1 MTNPD
6 FGGSAVEP
14 PVPHVRWPVRSGALP
29 PLAGSFHPRPET
41 GLAVAGDLTPGE
53 IVVLTQGHEGG
64 LHALDGAGGCGK
76 TQLAVGLA
84 HSLRRSGAA
93 DLEVWVTASS
103 REAVVTSYAQALSDI
118 GIADPAESPD
128 AAAARFVGWLA
139 DTDRPWL
146 VVLDDLA
153 DAPDLHGLWP
163 RGQFGTVLATARRQP
178 ALSGQNGRTVQ
189 IGAFSRREALG
200 YLTARLYDD
209 PDLRVQALDLAEDL
223 GCMPLALA
231 LAAATMT
238 GSGLGCREYRPWFA
252 RRRQEIAGA
261 TAEDSPSTTVVTWSL
276 ALDLADQIP
285 PAGLARPALALI
297 SMLDPNGVPGE
308 VITSRAGCGY
318 ITGHRGTGT
327 GTAADQGQVRDAVN
341 NLGRLGLVAIDPACA
356 ARTVTVH
363 ALLRAA
369 VLEYFPSA
377 MLDQAARAAADALLE
392 TWPENEQPM
401 MAQALR
407 DCTAR
412 LHASAGD
419 LLWTPDAHP
428 VLFRAGRSLDGA
440 RLSSPAITYWKAMT
454 ETSDRILGADST
466 RTLTSRGSLAAAYE
480 AAGWLDN
487 AIGVH
492 RQDLAER
499 ERVLG
504 PDHSETLSAR
514 AKLAAAYHAAG
525 RLNEAIPL
533 YERALA
539 GHEWVL
545 GADHPQTLAV
555 RGNLAEAYRAAGR
568 PNDAIVIFQ
577 RTLADREQ
585 VLGPDHLD
593 TLTACANLAGAYHAA
608 GRHKDVISL
617 LKRTLGGRRRTL
629 GADHVDTLT
638 TCGDLAYAYRC
649 AGRMKEAIP
658 LYKDTLAGRERV
670 LGPYHLDTLTAR
682 GNLASAYHTARR
694 LKDAIP
700 LYQRTLAEREQ
711 VQGPDH
717 PDTLTARGNLASAYH
732 SAGRMA
738 DAIPL
743 YEHTL
748 ADCERVLGS
757 DHPDT
762 LTSRGNLAHAYHMA
776 RRQAD
781 AIAVFQRTLAD
792 CERVL
797 GPDHP
802 LTRTVSENLEAA
814 TRA

>member
-1 MTNPD
+1 MTNPGL
-6 FGGSAVEP
+6 GGMAAEQ
-14 PVPHVRWPVRSGALP
+14 PVPHVTWPVRSGAVP

-41 GLAVAGDLTPGE
+41 GLAVAGNLNPGE
-53 IVVLTQGHEGG
+53 ITVLTQGHEVG

-103 REAVVTSYAQALSDI
+103 REAVVTSYAQALGDI
-118 GIADPAESPD
+118 GIADPAEGPD

-146 VVLDDLA
+146 VVLDDLD

-163 RGQFGTVLATARRQP
+163 RGQGGTVLATARRQV
-178 ALSGQNGRTVQ
+178 ALGGQNGRIVQ

-209 PDLRVQALDLAEDL
+209 PDLRIQALDLAEDL

-231 LAAATMT
+231 LAAATMA

-276 ALDLADQIP
+276 ALDLADQIS
-285 PAGLARPALALI
+285 PAGLARPALALVA
-297 SMLDPNGVPGE
+297 MLDPNGVPGQ
-308 VITSRAGCGY
+308 VITSQAGCGF
-318 ITGHRGTGT
+318 ITGDRGTGT
-327 GTAADQGQVRDAVN
+327 ATDQNQVRDAVN
-341 NLGRLGLVAIDPACA
+341 NLGRLGLVAIDPASS
-356 ARTVTVH
+356 ARTVAVH

-369 VLEYFPSA
+369 VLQYFPPA
-377 MLDQAARAAADALLE
+377 MLEQAARAGADALLQA
-392 TWPENEQPM
+392 WPQNEQPM

-412 LHASAGD
+412 LHAAAGD
-419 LLWTPDAHP
+419 LLWIPDAHP
-428 VLFRAGRSLDGA
+428 VLFRAGHSLDSA
-440 RLSSPAITYWKAMT
+440 RLSSPAISYWKAMT
-454 ETSDRILGADST
+454 ETGDRISGPEHAH
-466 RTLTSRGSLAAAYE
+466 TLTSRGHLASAYE

-492 RQDLAER
+492 RQSLVER

-504 PDHSETLSAR
+504 SDHPDTLSAR
-514 AKLAAAYHAAG
+514 GRLAAAYHAAG

-545 GADHPQTLAV
+545 GADHPQTLTV
-555 RGNLAEAYRAAGR
+555 RGNLAAAYRATGR
-568 PNDAIVIFQ
+568 QDDAIVILQ
-577 RTLADREQ
+577 RTLADRERVLGPDHSDTLAACAGLAVAYHAAGRQ
-585 VLGPDHLD
+585 SDVIALLRRTLAGRRRVLGPDHLD
-593 TLTACANLAGAYHAA
+593 TL
-608 GRHKDVISL
+608 V
-617 LKRTLGGRRRTL
+617 
-629 GADHVDTLT
+629 
-638 TCGDLAYAYRC
+638 TCGNLAYAYRC
-649 AGRMKEAIP
+649 AGQMKEAIP
-658 LYKDTLAGRERV
+658 LYKDTLAGRERA
-670 LGPYHLDTLTAR
+670 LGPYHPDTLTAR

-694 LKDAIP
+694 PKDAIP
-700 LYQRTLAEREQ
+700 LYERTLSEREQ

-738 DAIPL
+738 DAVPL
-743 YEHTL
+743 YERTL
-748 ADCERVLGS
+748 AGCERVLGP

-776 RRQAD
+776 LRQTD

-802 LTRTVSENLEAA
+802 LTRTVSENLDAA